1 MTVIDEPM
9 YVVGQCHVKSLTTEQ
24 CVALGT
30 EEPVPCFY
38 KLYKDGVLHRSTS
51 GAPVQG
57 KRDSTV
63 CAFERSDSKQHF
75 GRIVL
80 FVNTPSPQ
88 AIVQELNEPSQSL
101 FKQAGPP
108 CRPALAM
115 YEDIDLLNSYII
127 TVVEETLSDPL
138 IAIPLIE
145 RCCL

>member
-1 MTVIDEPM
+1 MVL
-9 YVVGQCHVKSLTTEQ
+9 KSKGLKKI
-24 CVALGT
+24 LGRT
-30 EEPVPCFY
+30 
-38 KLYKDGVLHRSTS
+38 L
-51 GAPVQG
+51 
-57 KRDSTV
+57 
-63 CAFERSDSKQHF
+63 
-75 GRIVL
+75 
-80 FVNTPSPQ
+80 